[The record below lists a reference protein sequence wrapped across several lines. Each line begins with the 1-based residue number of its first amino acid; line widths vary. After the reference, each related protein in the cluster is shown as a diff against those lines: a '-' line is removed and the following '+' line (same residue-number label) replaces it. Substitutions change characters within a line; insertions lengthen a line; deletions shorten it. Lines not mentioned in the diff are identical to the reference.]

1 MLEGLVGQLFPM
13 VLIARLV
20 AMEPRLSA
28 DPQTMTM
35 AIKAVFG
42 SPSPG
47 APHRTG
53 RIARAS
59 LPFQLSDGISSRH
72 KPHANPS
79 APILD

>member
-1 MLEGLVGQLFPM
+1 M

-59 LPFQLSDGISSRH
+59 LRFSL
-72 KPHANPS
+72 AT
-79 APILD
+79 A